1 MAMEGAWVAMH
12 VWKMGMNKMD
22 ENGDGYDR
30 WWVLQMVSWV
40 KSEMV
45 SMDDVESDGYED
57 KKKWSVQAT
66 LESTAPLVSKDEVS
80 NHWHSRRLC
89 PSPSIRLMQTTSKL
103 RWGSPTPP
111 TR

>member
-1 MAMEGAWVAMH
+1 MYNPHARGRVDFETLVMALEGAWVAMH

-40 KSEMV
+40 KLEMV

-57 KKKWSVQAT
+57 EKKWSV
-66 LESTAPLVSKDEVS
+66 LSCMGPCLHE
-80 NHWHSRRLC
+80 NGR
-89 PSPSIRLMQTTSKL
+89 MTS
-103 RWGSPTPP
+103 
-111 TR
+111 

>member
-1 MAMEGAWVAMH
+1 MH

-40 KSEMV
+40 KLNMV

-57 KKKWSVQAT
+57 EKKWSV
-66 LESTAPLVSKDEVS
+66 VSVVTCMG
-80 NHWHSRRLC
+80 LC
-89 PSPSIRLMQTTSKL
+89 LHENGRMTS
-103 RWGSPTPP
+103 
-111 TR
+111 

>member
-1 MAMEGAWVAMH
+1 MERGRVATCMYSPHAHGRVDFETLVMALEGAWVAMH

-40 KSEMV
+40 KLDMV

-57 KKKWSVQAT
+57 EKKWSA
-66 LESTAPLVSKDEVS
+66 VSVVTCMG
-80 NHWHSRRLC
+80 LC
-89 PSPSIRLMQTTSKL
+89 LHENGRMTS
-103 RWGSPTPP
+103 
-111 TR
+111 

>member
-1 MAMEGAWVAMH
+1 MCSPHARGMVDFETLVMTMEGAWVAMH

-40 KSEMV
+40 KLEMV

-57 KKKWSVQAT
+57 EKKWSV
-66 LESTAPLVSKDEVS
+66 VSVVS
-80 NHWHSRRLC
+80 CMGPCLHENGR
-89 PSPSIRLMQTTSKL
+89 MTS
-103 RWGSPTPP
+103 
-111 TR
+111 